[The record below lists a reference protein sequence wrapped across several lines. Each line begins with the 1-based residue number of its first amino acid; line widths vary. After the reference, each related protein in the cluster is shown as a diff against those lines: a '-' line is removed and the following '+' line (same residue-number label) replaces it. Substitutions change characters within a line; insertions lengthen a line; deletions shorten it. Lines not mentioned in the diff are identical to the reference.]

1 MIGLMLSQIK
11 FRDAAKYS
19 LLPQIGP
26 RLNHFFSEGF
36 SNLAYLM
43 VLIYQSVRLIPPNHP
58 YIQSSYHGK
67 YTIRQVMGE
76 AARNLKFDKDHI
88 DQVIVFFALIA
99 GIIILAF
106 QFVFMLSFMMIDPAF
121 AQEGLPSNYGDFLE
135 TTVNTE
141 DIALKILALVFG
153 LPEFFGATGVT
164 ENDFHKALR
173 GIFQIYSIALLVIAA
188 LLIVYF
194 VFSIVAE
201 TAQTG
206 TPFGKRYN
214 HVWAPIRLV
223 VAIGL
228 LIPISEG
235 LNSGQWITLYAA
247 KWGSGFA
254 TNGWNKFNETLND
267 TYIPSEEMIAKPNI
281 QEKDFRDLAAF
292 FMVAHACKRAY
303 EISNPEIGDN
313 IEAYLI
319 KSKDGEQARLLST
332 TSYVRAAIFNE
343 GDIIRIR
350 IGRQNDV
357 YKEQTANVYPNCG
370 EISLTIPEQPFNGA
384 GDGTGAGDFR
394 SGGGTLRAEPGTV
407 LNAQYF
413 TLLRRMWNG
422 DLEYAD
428 MIEKTRGFI
437 DTRLLPETNSTISAL
452 IQRQDILPIDIKT
465 NAPQSAKKFIEEG
478 LDLAVTQ
485 AIQKIEEEGVTN
497 EYVEFG
503 WGGAGIF
510 YNKIAKRNGEIA
522 FAALNKPQI
531 TTMPS
536 AMAEVCDKNRQQN
549 NNTSTQSCYSP
560 DLAEGRKL
568 VRTDVL
574 PDPALKALSEVYDYW
589 YKDPGD
595 ITGNAIIDTINLILG
610 TNALFD
616 MCKNAEVHPL
626 AQLSMLGK
634 GLVDASIRNFG
645 FGIAG
650 GIGSM
655 FAGHFGPALSA
666 ASGFAT
672 SIASIT
678 ILLGF
683 ILFYIVPF
691 LPFLYFL
698 FAVGGW
704 AKGLFEAMVGVPLW
718 ALAHIRID
726 GEGLPG
732 DAASGGYFLIFEIFI
747 RPILIVFGLLASL
760 LIFSAM
766 IKVLN
771 VIFHLAVSNLSGFDP
786 ASEELCGNKLVGGET
801 PPVGSVDY
809 FRGPVDEF
817 FFTIVYGILV
827 YMMGMSS
834 FKLIDMIPNQI
845 LRWIGA
851 GLATFNDSAGEPA
864 EGIVQKMAIGG
875 GLLGQVAGG
884 VGGNLQKAV
893 GSGATGIT
901 NLTKGGS

>member
-1 MIGLMLSQIK
+1 MIGLMLSQVK
-11 FRDAAKYS
+11 FSDAAKYS
-19 LLPQIGP
+19 LLPQVAP
-26 RLNHFFSEGF
+26 RLNQFFSEGF

-58 YIQSSYHGK
+58 YLQSNYHGK
-67 YTIRQVMGE
+67 YTIRQVMGV
-76 AARNLKFDKDHI
+76 AASNLKFDKDHI
-88 DQVIVFFALIA
+88 DQVIIFFALIA
-99 GIIILAF
+99 GMIILAF
-106 QFVFMLSFMMIDPAF
+106 QFIFMLSFMMIDPAF
-121 AQEGLPSNYGDFLE
+121 AQEGLPSSYGDFLQ
-135 TTVNTE
+135 TTTNNE
-141 DIALKILALVFG
+141 DIALKMLALVFG
-153 LPEFFGATGVT
+153 LPDFFGANGVI
-164 ENDFHKALR
+164 ENDFHRALR

-188 LLIVYF
+188 LLIIYF
-194 VFSIVAE
+194 IFSVVAE

-267 TYIPSEEMIAKPNI
+267 TYIPSEEIIARPNI
-281 QEKDFRDLAAF
+281 QEKDFRDMAAF

-303 EISNPEIGDN
+303 EIADPNIGNN
-313 IEAYLI
+313 IDAYLVKGQDGGQALLMSNVLYSQAI
-319 KSKDGEQARLLST
+319 DFIGSSK
-332 TSYVRAAIFNE
+332 N
-343 GDIIRIR
+343 IRIR
-350 IGRQNDV
+350 IGMRNNAYKQHTGSV
-357 YKEQTANVYPNCG
+357 YAHCG
-370 EISLTIPEQPFNGA
+370 EITMTVPNQPISENDA
-384 GDGTGAGDFR
+384 GDT
-394 SGGGTLRAEPGTV
+394 TLRGGSGL
-407 LNAQYF
+407 LNARYF
-413 TLLRRMWNG
+413 ALLKRFWDANITDYSSMR
-422 DLEYAD
+422 A
-428 MIEKTRGFI
+428 TARSFI
-437 DTRLLPETNSTISAL
+437 NARLISGSDNVNISTE
-452 IQRQDILPIDIKT
+452 IKT
-465 NAPQSAKKFIEEG
+465 ITPQTAKTWIEDA
-478 LDLAVTQ
+478 LDD
-485 AIQKIEEEGVTN
+485 AIELEISQYRKPDPSETEK
-497 EYVEFG
+497 YG

-510 YNKIAKRNGEIA
+510 YKKIADMNGQLV

-536 AMAEVCDKNRQQN
+536 AMAEVCDKNKQQN

-568 VRTDVL
+568 VRTDIL

-589 YKDPGD
+589 YKDPED
-595 ITGNAIIDTINLILG
+595 VSGNIFIDTINLILG

-616 MCKNAEVHPL
+616 MCENSETHPL
-626 AQLSMLGK
+626 AQLSTLGK

-655 FAGHFGPALSA
+655 FVGQFGPALSA

-683 ILFYIVPF
+683 ILFYIIPF

-704 AKGLFEAMVGVPLW
+704 VKGLFEAMVGVPLW

-732 DAASGGYFLIFEIFI
+732 DAAAGGYFLIFEIFI
-747 RPILIVFGLLASL
+747 RPILIIFGLLASL

-771 VIFHLAVSNLSGFDP
+771 EIFHLAVSNLSGFNP
-786 ASEELCGNKLVGGET
+786 ASEELCGKKLTGGST
-801 PPVGSVDY
+801 PPTGSIDY
-809 FRGPVDEF
+809 FRGPVDQF
-817 FFTIVYGILV
+817 FFTIVYAILV
-827 YMMGMSS
+827 YMTGMSS

-845 LRWIGA
+845 LRWTGQ

-864 EGIVQKMAIGG
+864 DGIVQKMAIGG
-875 GLLGQVAGG
+875 GLLGQVTGEIGG
-884 VGGNLQKAV
+884 GLQQSVK
-893 GSGATGIT
+893 SGATGVQ
-901 NLTKGGS
+901 NLVNPKQ

>member
-1 MIGLMLSQIK
+1 MIGLILSQVK

-26 RLNHFFSEGF
+26 RLNRFFSEGF

-58 YIQSSYHGK
+58 YLQSSYHGK

-99 GIIILAF
+99 GIIILAI

-135 TTVNTE
+135 TTGNTE
-141 DIALKILALVFG
+141 DIALKVLALVFG
-153 LPEFFGATGVT
+153 LPDFFGVDTVT
-164 ENDFHKALR
+164 ESDFHRALR
-173 GIFQIYSIALLVIAA
+173 GIFQIYSIALLVVAA

-254 TNGWNKFNETLND
+254 TNGWNRFNETLND

-281 QEKDFRDLAAF
+281 QEKDFRDLSSF
-292 FMVAHACKRAY
+292 FMVANACKRAY
-303 EISNPEIGDN
+303 EISDPQIGND
-313 IEAYLI
+313 IKAYLV
-319 KSKDGEQARLLST
+319 KKEDGEQ
-332 TSYVRAAIFNE
+332 VRDLTVTDYFDAINFI
-343 GDIIRIR
+343 GRAKTVRIR
-350 IGRQNDV
+350 IGKQNQV
-357 YKEQTANVYPNCG
+357 YKEQIADVYPHCG
-370 EISLTIPEQPFNGA
+370 EITMTISDKPIGSDGLKPGA
-384 GDGTGAGDFR
+384 
-394 SGGGTLRAEPGTV
+394 PW
-407 LNAQYF
+407 LNSHYYILMQQ
-413 TLLRRMWNG
+413 MWNG
-422 DLEYAD
+422 LDDEYED

-452 IQRQDILPIDIKT
+452 IQRQDTLPINIKT
-465 NAPQSAKKFIEEG
+465 DVPKKAQEFIEEA
-478 LDLAVTQ
+478 LDSAVQT
-485 AIQKIEEEGVTN
+485 IIDEYEKPEEN
-497 EYVEFG
+497 EREKYG

-510 YNKIAKRNGEIA
+510 YKELADMNGQLV

-536 AMAEVCDKNRQQN
+536 AMVHVCNQNRQQN

-560 DLAEGRKL
+560 ELAEGRKL
-568 VRTDVL
+568 LRTDPL

-595 ITGNAIIDTINLILG
+595 ITGNAIIDTINIILG

-616 MCKNAEVHPL
+616 MCKNADVHPL
-626 AQLSMLGK
+626 AQLSTLGK

-771 VIFHLAVSNLSGFDP
+771 EVFHLAVSNLSGFDA

-817 FFTIVYGILV
+817 FFTIVYAILV

-893 GSGATGIT
+893 GSGATGLT
-901 NLTKGGS
+901 NLANPK

>member
-1 MIGLMLSQIK
+1 MIGLILSQVK
-11 FRDAAKYS
+11 FSDAAKYS
-19 LLPQIGP
+19 LLPQVGP
-26 RLNHFFSEGF
+26 RLNRLFSEGF

-43 VLIYQSVRLIPPNHP
+43 VLIYQSVKLIPPNHP
-58 YIQSSYHGK
+58 FSQSSYHGK

-88 DQVIVFFALIA
+88 DQVIIFFALIA
-99 GIIILAF
+99 GMIILVF
-106 QFVFMLSFMMIDPAF
+106 QFIFMLSFMMIDPAF
-121 AQEGLPSNYGDFLE
+121 AADALPSNYGDFLE
-135 TTVNTE
+135 TTGNDK
-141 DIALKILALVFG
+141 DIALKILAMVFG
-153 LPEFFGATGVT
+153 LPDFFGVNTVT

-173 GIFQIYSIALLVIAA
+173 AIFQMYSIALLVIAA

-194 VFSIVAE
+194 IFAIVAE

-267 TYIPSEEMIAKPNI
+267 TYIPTEKMIAKPNI
-281 QEKDFRDLAAF
+281 QEKDFRDMAAF

-303 EISNPEIGDN
+303 EIKVPSSTANPIPD
-313 IEAYLI
+313 IDAYLI
-319 KSKDGEQARLLST
+319 KSQDGGESRLLRT
-332 TSYVRAAIFNE
+332 TSYVRAAEFNE
-343 GDIIRIR
+343 GRNILRIR
-350 IGRQNDV
+350 IGRKNDA
-357 YKEQTANVYPNCG
+357 YKEQTAKVYPHCG
-370 EISLTIPEQPFNGA
+370 EISLTIPEKPFNGA
-384 GDGTGAGDFR
+384 GGNNGGANNFR
-394 SGGGTLRAEPGTV
+394 AGGGTLSAEPGTM

-413 TLLRRMWNG
+413 TLLKRMWNG
-422 DLEYAD
+422 DLQYAD
-428 MIEKTRGFI
+428 MKESAELFI
-437 DTRLLPETNSTISAL
+437 NERLISGANSANLSV
-452 IQRQDILPIDIKT
+452 QIKNT
-465 NAPQSAKKFIEEG
+465 VPQSAKKFIEDG
-478 LDLAVTQ
+478 LDLAVAE
-485 AIQKIEEEGVTN
+485 AIRKIEEEGVTD
-497 EYVEFG
+497 EYIKFG

-510 YNKIAKRNGEIA
+510 YNQIARKNGDIV

-536 AMAEVCDKNRQQN
+536 AMAYVCDQNRQQN
-549 NNTSTQSCYSP
+549 NNTSTKSCYSP

-568 VRTDVL
+568 LRTDPL
-574 PDPALKALSEVYDYW
+574 PDPALKALSEVYDFW
-589 YKDPGD
+589 YKDPGGVS
-595 ITGNAIIDTINLILG
+595 GNAIIDTINVILG

-616 MCKNAEVHPL
+616 MCKNAEIHPL
-626 AQLSMLGK
+626 AQLSILGK

-655 FAGHFGPALSA
+655 FAGYFGPALSA

-747 RPILIVFGLLASL
+747 RPILIIFGLLASL

-766 IKVLN
+766 VKVLN
-771 VIFHLAVSNLSGFDP
+771 EVFHLAVSNLSGFDA
-786 ASEELCGNKLVGGET
+786 ASEELCGNTLVGGET

-817 FFTIVYGILV
+817 FFTIVYAILV
-827 YMMGMSS
+827 YMIGMSS

-893 GSGATGIT
+893 GSGATGIK
-901 NLTKGGS
+901 NLASKG